1 MSGKK
6 EITHI
11 NLIGGSGALGKATVS
26 RKKKSAMAKGKG
38 APTPEPKAKTG
49 KRKTARAAGGRP
61 PRRP

>member
-11 NLIGGSGALGKATVS
+11 NLIGGSGVLGKATVS

-38 APTPEPKAKTG
+38 APTPEPKTKTS
-49 KRKTARAAGGRP
+49 KRKTARTTSGRP